1 MIFDTY
7 SLPAVFLIF
16 ITASFLLISWDWRL
30 SISFIS
36 IQYVGVFF
44 LVAVSWPIE
53 IAVVKVISGWMAG
66 AVLGLAMTN
75 VPQDE
80 WKESPLIASNVIF
93 RILAASMAGLFAIT
107 AGASMV
113 RLFPEV
119 STSQAYAGI
128 IMIALGLLHLGL
140 TTKPF
145 RVILGLLTVLGGFEI
160 LYAAVESSILIAG
173 LLATV
178 TLGLAA
184 VGAYLLTAPTLEETS

>member
-30 SISFIS
+30 SITSIS

>member
-1 MIFDTY
+1 MFFDTY

-30 SISFIS
+30 SITFIS

-107 AGASMV
+107 AGASIV

-160 LYAAVESSILIAG
+160 LYAAVESSILITG

>member
-30 SISFIS
+30 SITFIS

-53 IAVVKVISGWMAG
+53 IAVVKVISGWMAV

-80 WKESPLIASNVIF
+80 WKESPLIDSNVIF

>member
-1 MIFDTY
+1 MIFDSY

-30 SISFIS
+30 SITFIS

>member
-30 SISFIS
+30 SITFIS

-160 LYAAVESSILIAG
+160 LYATVESSILIAG

>member
-30 SISFIS
+30 SITFIS

-80 WKESPLIASNVIF
+80 WKESSLIASNVIF

>member
-30 SISFIS
+30 SITFIS

-80 WKESPLIASNVIF
+80 WKDSPLIASNVIF

>member
-1 MIFDTY
+1 MIFDSY

-30 SISFIS
+30 SITFIS

-44 LVAVSWPIE
+44 LVAISWPIE

>member
-1 MIFDTY
+1 MIFDSY

-30 SISFIS
+30 SITFIS

-75 VPQDE
+75 VPQNE

-107 AGASMV
+107 AGASIV

>member
-1 MIFDTY
+1 MIFDSY

-30 SISFIS
+30 SITFIS

-107 AGASMV
+107 AGASIV

>member
-1 MIFDTY
+1 MSFDSY

-30 SISFIS
+30 SITFIS
-36 IQYVGVFF
+36 IQYVGVFL

-75 VPQDE
+75 VPQNE

-107 AGASMV
+107 AGASIV

>member
-30 SISFIS
+30 SITFIS

-107 AGASMV
+107 AGASIV

>member
-7 SLPAVFLIF
+7 SLTAVFLIF

-30 SISFIS
+30 SITFIS

-107 AGASMV
+107 AGASIV